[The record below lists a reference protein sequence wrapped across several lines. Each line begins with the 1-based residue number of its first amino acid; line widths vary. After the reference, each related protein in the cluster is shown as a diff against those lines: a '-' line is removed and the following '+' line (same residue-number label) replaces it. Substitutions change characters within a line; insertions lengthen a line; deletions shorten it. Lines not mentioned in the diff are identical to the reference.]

1 MSSIQTCE
9 GRRADCAGFTLVEL
23 LVVISIIA
31 ILLGL
36 LFPALG
42 IARRAARSTSSQAM
56 MRDVTT
62 AIESFRVQENRT
74 PGYFSQKKLGAMEN
88 QTSGLT
94 TMENALLELAV
105 EPVPFSEWEADN
117 NPADDNTWLEIGP
130 SMEMEDRVRVDTAA
144 FGSPERSVAY
154 LQLDAKRLFPVIG
167 QETTHEVLSLAGDP
181 TSLTKGVPDVVDA
194 FGQPIMMWSRDL
206 GGPGRIDEVQDFCR
220 FEYENTVAPFYWTAN
235 SGYLMSE
242 NLGDQQIN
250 QAKESL
256 LGFEVFDESETR
268 LLTNLMGVTG
278 SPAYPEDRGSG
289 AGPDDPWY
297 PSRPRGD
304 VVLISAGAD
313 RVYFKKGSNSG
324 DPASLYVGYA
334 PAGQTAIAESRAV
347 PQANDSS
354 FDDLIQSS
362 GG

>member
-1 MSSIQTCE
+1 MSSIQTCKS
-9 GRRADCAGFTLVEL
+9 RRAERAGFTLVEL

-56 MRDVTT
+56 MRDVTV
-62 AIESFRVQENRT
+62 AIESFRVQENRV
-74 PGYFSQKKLGAMEN
+74 PGYFSQKKLGAVEN
-88 QTSGLT
+88 QVAGLT
-94 TMENALLELAV
+94 AMENALLELAV
-105 EPVPFSEWEADN
+105 EPVPRSEWDVDN
-117 NPADDNTWLEIGP
+117 APADDNTWLEIGP
-130 SMEMEDRVRVDTAA
+130 SSDDMDEQVRIDFAA
-144 FGSPERSVAY
+144 FGSPDGPGY
-154 LQLDAKRLFPVIG
+154 LQLDAKRMFPVIG
-167 QETTHEVLSLAGDP
+167 QETAHEVRSIPEDL

-206 GGPGRIDEVQDFCR
+206 GGPGRINKVEDFCQ
-220 FEYENTVAPFYWTAN
+220 FQYGNTVAPFYWTAN
-235 SGYLMSE
+235 SGYLKST
-242 NLGDQQIN
+242 NLGDRQVN

-256 LGFEVFDESETR
+256 LGFEVDDEMR

-289 AGPDDPWY
+289 AGVDDPWY

-313 RVYFKKGSNSG
+313 RVYFKRGSATDT
-324 DPASLYVGYA
+324 DPASQYVGYA
-334 PAGQTAIAESRAV
+334 PAGKTAIAESRAV
-347 PQANDSS
+347 PQADDSS
-354 FDDLIQSS
+354 FDDLIQST